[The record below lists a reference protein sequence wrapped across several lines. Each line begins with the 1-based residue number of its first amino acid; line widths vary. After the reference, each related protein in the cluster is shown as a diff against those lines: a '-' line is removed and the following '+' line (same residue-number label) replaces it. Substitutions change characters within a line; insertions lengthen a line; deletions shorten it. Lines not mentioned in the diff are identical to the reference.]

1 MYYHVKGN
9 NSLTLA
15 FVCSGLVRSV
25 LMLSFSDFTLRILSA
40 PKMDAENWKV
50 YGTAFAGTDV
60 TEEGLGAP
68 LSEIDND

>member
-1 MYYHVKGN
+1 
-9 NSLTLA
+9 
-15 FVCSGLVRSV
+15 
-25 LMLSFSDFTLRILSA
+25 MLSFSDFTLRILSA